1 MTSEDIS
8 LLTLAKYL
16 DCDISHGLG
25 INVKKQIRPDQN
37 RIIDNDV
44 DDSYLIKELNGRL
57 K

>member
-25 INVKKQIRPDQN
+25 IHVKKQIRPDQN

-44 DDSYLIKELNGRL
+44 DDSYLFKELNGRL